1 MKKKQRTIMEPIC
14 AVISIFAFLC
24 LWHLGVKGELG
35 RLMPGPVPVIWMFLE
50 TMFGGTIGSRTMI
63 VHILYSLI
71 RVMAGYLLGAAAGVI
86 LGLAMGWN
94 RLVEAVFSPLFRIIR
109 PIPPIA
115 WIPISIIWIGL
126 GEDAKIFLIFLASFC
141 NVTLNAWSGAKNV
154 DKDYILAAQMLGA
167 RKSSLLFTIVL
178 PASVPSVFAGLQVA
192 LSSCWA
198 TVLAAE
204 MVRSSEGLGWIIIAG
219 MNNNDMVQI
228 MTGILAIGL
237 VGMRLSMIFRK
248 VETRLCRWNK
258 SDS

>member
-1 MKKKQRTIMEPIC
+1 MKKKQRNWVEVVC
-14 AVISIFAFLC
+14 AVVSIFAFLC
-24 LWHLGVKGELG
+24 LWHVGVRGDLG
-35 RLMPGPVPVIWMFLE
+35 RLMPGPVPVIRMFLE
-50 TMFGGTIGSRTMI
+50 TLFGGTIGSRTMI
-63 VHILYSLI
+63 VHILYSLA
-71 RVMAGYLLGAAAGVI
+71 RVMAGYFLGAVAGVI
-86 LGLAMGWN
+86 LGMAMGWS
-94 RLVEAVFSPLFRIIR
+94 RLAEAVFSPLFRIIR

-115 WIPISIIWIGL
+115 WIPISLIWIGL

-154 DKDYILAAQMLGA
+154 DKDYIRAARMLGA
-167 RKSSLLFTIVL
+167 GKSRLLFTIVL
-178 PASVPSVFAGLQVA
+178 PASVPSIFAGLQVA

-219 MNNNDMVQI
+219 MNNNDMIQI

-237 VGMRLSMIFRK
+237 VGMLLSMIFRK

-258 SDS
+258 SDG